1 MAVTFKEVAKLAGVS
16 TQTVSRVTNGSDDVA
31 EETRKRV
38 NDAIKK
44 LGYVPNKGAQM
55 LSRAKTKIIGSVSR
69 DISLHGVA
77 LITNGVRN
85 QAHVLGYGTA
95 LAVVGNNTI
104 EELRTAI
111 RELVAQQ
118 VDTIIINAPV
128 TTEIAENV
136 VEQFKHIILVFIDVP
151 EEAKVHHV
159 SSDNKMG
166 AELAISHLIECKRDT
181 FICISGPKQSTA
193 SSIRYREWKAQICQY
208 GLKEA
213 AYYEG
218 DWKADSG
225 YYAIKDAV
233 LKGTLFDAVLVA
245 SDQMALGVL
254 CALAESGI
262 KVPKTVSVIGFDG
275 AQDSQFFSPSLSTI
289 KQNFEE
295 LGRKAMNLAVT
306 QVDCEEDTISE
317 VLPVELIKRKST
329 AEKVDSPYDKQEVL
343 AYLDNLRL
351 LLP

>member
-1 MAVTFKEVAKLAGVS
+1 MAVTFKEVARLAGVS
-16 TQTVSRVTNGSDDVA
+16 TQTVSRVTNGSDQVA
-31 EETRKRV
+31 EKTRKRV

-55 LSRAKTKIIGSVSR
+55 LSRAKSSIIGVVSL
-69 DISLHGVA
+69 DISLHGAA

-85 QAHVLGYGTA
+85 QAHILGYGTA
-95 LAVVGNNTI
+95 LAVLESNSI
-104 EELRTAI
+104 EALRNAI

-136 VEQFKHIILVFIDVP
+136 VEQFKRVMLVFIDVP
-151 EEAKVHHV
+151 KATNVNHV

-166 AELAISHLIECKRDT
+166 AALAISHLIEHKRDA

-193 SSIRYREWKAQICQY
+193 SSIRYQEWQDQIKQY
-208 GLKEA
+208 GLKES

-218 DWKADSG
+218 DWQADSG
-225 YYAIKDAV
+225 YFAIKDAV
-233 LKGTLFDAVLVA
+233 LKGIAFDAVLVA

-262 KVPKTVSVIGFDG
+262 KVPRTVSVIGFDG
-275 AQDSQFFSPSLSTI
+275 AQDSQFYSPPLTTI

-295 LGRKAMNLAVT
+295 LGRRAVNLAVNQT
-306 QVDCEEDTISE
+306 ENVGEFVSE
-317 VLPVELIKRKST
+317 LLAVELVVRKST
-329 AEKVDSPYDKQEVL
+329 AEKVASSYDKQEVL